1 MPFNKIL
8 IIFYIFGALYGVGD
22 RVSRVIVYKKKYRKR
37 LFILENLCRLYHIE
51 KAKVIIS
58 LFVWLTHISI
68 CTYLCYTKSKRKFE
82 VHSLLLEKQQP
93 A

>member
-1 MPFNKIL
+1 MQDPKIVL
-8 IIFYIFGALYGVGD
+8 FSQLWSTIWGGGSSQQGNCI
-22 RVSRVIVYKKKYRKR
+22 SKKKYRKR

-68 CTYLCYTKSKRKFE
+68 CTYLCTKSKRKFE